1 MKDVIIIGAGPAG
14 LTAGLYAARSGLNT
28 LILTGAELGGQLLLT
43 EKIENFPGF
52 PTASGLDLIETIRAQ
67 AESAGAKM
75 IREQAIKVNLSHKPF
90 LVQTESKL
98 YETHTLILATG
109 AKARWLKIPSE
120 EKFKGRGVSICATC
134 DGFFYRG
141 KRVAVIGGG
150 SSAVYE
156 ALLLMKL
163 AKEVVVICRE
173 DHLSGDE
180 TLIKHLQEAPSVQV
194 IYNAEV
200 VAFLG
205 DKKLQTL
212 KISKDGQESE
222 LSVDGA
228 FVAIGSDPD
237 STLVQGQ
244 LKLDEWGRIET
255 DKLTGAT
262 SLAGVFAAGD
272 VQQSGTRQAILA
284 AASGCLAALSA
295 KEYLLKK

>member
-1 MKDVIIIGAGPAG
+1 MQDVIIIGAGPAG

-28 LILTGAELGGQLLLT
+28 LILAGAELGGQLLLT

-67 AESAGAKM
+67 SESAGAKL
-75 IREQAIKVNLSHKPF
+75 IREQAIKVDLSHKPF
-90 LVQTESKL
+90 LVQTESQL
-98 YETHTLILATG
+98 YETQTLIFATG
-109 AKARWLKIPSE
+109 AKARWLNIASE

-156 ALLLMKL
+156 ALLLMRL
-163 AKEVVVICRE
+163 AREVIIVCRE
-173 DHLSGDE
+173 NHLSGDE
-180 TLIKHLQEAPSVQV
+180 TLIRRLQETPSVQV

-237 STLVQGQ
+237 SSLVQGQ
-244 LKLDEWGRIET
+244 LKLDKWGRIET

-262 SLAGVFAAGD
+262 SLSGVFAAGD